1 MLTIIVPMIFPITNI
16 VDNNYISLSLI
27 PDDYYIIL
35 LVSKLKNPNYAPNEN
50 QTKKKYSNNILCQ

>member
-16 VDNNYISLSLI
+16 VDKNYISLSLI
-27 PDDYYIIL
+27 PDDYYMIL

-50 QTKKKYSNNILCQ
+50 QTKKKYNNNILCQ